1 VKIQLE
7 EPKKFASLNSVS
19 IAQTT
24 LTNVGHIIG
33 VSSCKGITFVLCFG
47 GCASGN
53 VGNLQEEWGRAQS
66 SVFIAAGPIPPSIN
80 IQKIELT

>member
-1 VKIQLE
+1 MNCLFFFLCGAWAVQVVADVRRRLEQITWSKGLKIQLE

-33 VSSCKGITFVLCFG
+33 VSSCKGTFIC
-47 GCASGN
+47 
-53 VGNLQEEWGRAQS
+53 
-66 SVFIAAGPIPPSIN
+66 
-80 IQKIELT
+80 TDM